1 MSRYITLLAAAA
13 TFVAGASVA
22 GAQEQPPTKLPAAT
36 TVGAAK
42 SVTVQNDRASA
53 VTLYLDAGRLERAIG
68 TVAPGAVTTLELP
81 AWAVKGQRT
90 AKLVARAEGEQL
102 VAATYALPLY
112 ESVPLGVLVPPRG
125 GVPRVDSVL
134 VTVPAGAADKAL
146 VTVTNERTTPVQVF
160 AEQGLLFV
168 ALGEVAAKSE
178 GTLVLPESLTARKG
192 AIRVFTRSGV
202 KEQATKALD
211 LKNGDRVSVIVM

>member
-1 MSRYITLLAAAA
+1 M
-13 TFVAGASVA
+13 
-22 GAQEQPPTKLPAAT
+22 
-36 TVGAAK
+36 
-42 SVTVQNDRASA
+42 
-53 VTLYLDAGRLERAIG
+53 
-68 TVAPGAVTTLELP
+68 
-81 AWAVKGQRT
+81 
-90 AKLVARAEGEQL
+90 
-102 VAATYALPLY
+102 
-112 ESVPLGVLVPPRG
+112 LVPPRG

-134 VTVPAGAADKAL
+134 VSVPSGTADKAL